1 MAVLCEICLKI
12 GRQVSGERY
21 EGRLIFLKMRSENR
35 KPRRNHVTCEILP
48 EGGGPL
54 VASAAANRGAD
65 AALTTAARNRWH
77 TAYRPLKLA
86 KASLAGKLACLGH
99 HETSPIK

>member
-35 KPRRNHVTCEILP
+35 KPRRNHVTCEIFP
-48 EGGGPL
+48 EGVAVGRWSPL
-54 VASAAANRGAD
+54 QLR
-65 AALTTAARNRWH
+65 TAAPTPR
-77 TAYRPLKLA
+77 
-86 KASLAGKLACLGH
+86 
-99 HETSPIK
+99 